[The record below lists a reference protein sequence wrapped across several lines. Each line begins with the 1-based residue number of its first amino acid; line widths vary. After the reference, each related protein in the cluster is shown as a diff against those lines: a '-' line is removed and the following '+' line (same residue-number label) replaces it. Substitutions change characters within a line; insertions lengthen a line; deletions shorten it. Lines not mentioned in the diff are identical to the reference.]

1 MGSRLT
7 EKVKTG
13 GHNFLLRWS
22 EFGEATVGSHVG
34 CWVREMSDEEAYMA
48 LALCNAQGEL
58 TALERGRH
66 ALGSVKR
73 REDLDVKAYAKA
85 AGREKQYSVVL
96 DEVCA
101 ARVASDC
108 NVTVDLSKHY
118 QKLVEIHGAVE
129 WAWPALVEAMLG
141 EQTRGFCVK
150 LGFVLVGEGRE
161 WLITE
166 RGVEQRRIWSD
177 EPAMTGREMRS
188 RIERWCGP
196 EWVSTRR
203 RCILAGRERS
213 CGCRD
218 GVGRTMRLVRWIR
231 SVLIAARI
239 AGMTRVERRG

>member
-1 MGSRLT
+1 MALKKLEG
-7 EKVKTG
+7 
-13 GHNFLLRWS
+13 WS

-150 LGFVLVGEGRE
+150 LGFVLVGEGAKVPRAHWATVGE
-161 WLITE
+161 L
-166 RGVEQRRIWSD
+166 
-177 EPAMTGREMRS
+177 PNA
-188 RIERWCGP
+188 
-196 EWVSTRR
+196 VS
-203 RCILAGRERS
+203 
-213 CGCRD
+213 
-218 GVGRTMRLVRWIR
+218 MRLLRLLFPCSIQVAQRQFPG
-231 SVLIAARI
+231 A
-239 AGMTRVERRG
+239 